1 MVSRARPG
9 LAGVPT
15 SLSLVIIFLS
25 VVILPSVVLSMLALR
40 AADREALLVSRQ
52 LEVSL
57 MSEVNLAANRVA
69 DLLDTIEGELE
80 GEASEIPSN
89 PSLFEGWYG
98 GGRLTDCPFLVS
110 GGKLFIPPNSGSAG
124 RRLLAA
130 FGPFLRGQAE
140 IPFFEGI
147 AGVYRRELHD
157 LAAAPGTERQ
167 VAESMITAD
176 SALRDEVLRRAEREG
191 FELMQRNVV
200 PVAPAPPAD
209 EEKVEAS
216 RTVSRGRS
224 FEELRA
230 ESGAGILPRITDDGM
245 ELLFWSERADGTV
258 AGFLLDGDA
267 VRDRIVG
274 VLPEI
279 LTGTRI
285 LTVLD
290 ERSDPLV
297 VPAVRE
303 LPEWRLPFVAREI
316 SPRLPGWEAGAWL
329 TDPAEAES
337 RARTAERA
345 VWMMVGALFFVIAVG
360 GAVMIRVLTSEMRL
374 ARRKTTFVANVSHE
388 LKTPLTSIR
397 LFAEMLQ
404 SGRLK
409 DEEKRR
415 EYLRTMVSEAERLS
429 RLVENVL
436 SFSRDG
442 GGASSLEPL
451 DLAELARET
460 ALQMNP
466 GLSDNGFTC
475 SFSADGPA
483 LVLGDPGALRQVV
496 MNLLSNA
503 EKYSGQ
509 GREIQVRCVRDRGQA
524 VVEVMDRGPGVAQS
538 QRGKVFQEFF
548 RGDDSLTA
556 SKSGAGLGLYIA
568 RTIARRHGG
577 DVSYAPREGGG
588 SVFSLSIPLVRDASV
603 QQGGGPG

>member
-1 MVSRARPG
+1 LVSRARPG

-69 DLLDTIEGELE
+69 DLLDTMEGELE

-200 PVAPAPPAD
+200 PVAPAPLAD

-475 SFSADGPA
+475 SFSADGPG

-568 RTIARRHGG
+568 RTIARHHGG
-577 DVSYAPREGGG
+577 DVFYAPREGGG

-603 QQGGGPG
+603 QQGGGP

>member
-1 MVSRARPG
+1 MSRTRPG
-9 LAGVPT
+9 LAGIPT

-40 AADREALLVSRQ
+40 AADREALLVSRR

-89 PSLFEGWYG
+89 PSLFEGWSG

-110 GGKLFIPPNSGSAG
+110 GGKLFISANSGPAG
-124 RRLLAA
+124 RRLLAS

-147 AGVYRRELHD
+147 AGVYRKELHD

-200 PVAPAPPAD
+200 PVAPAPQAD
-209 EEKVEAS
+209 EEKTEAS

-245 ELLFWSERADGTV
+245 ELLFWSERVDGTV

-274 VLPEI
+274 TLPEI

-297 VPAVRE
+297 VPAVIE

-329 TDPAEAES
+329 TDPSEAES
-337 RARTAERA
+337 RARVAERA

-404 SGRLK
+404 AGRLK

-415 EYLRTMVSEAERLS
+415 DYLRTMVSEAERLS

-442 GGASSLEPL
+442 GGTSSLEPL

-466 GLSDNGFTC
+466 GLSGNGFAC

-483 LVLGDPGALRQVV
+483 VVLGDPGALRQVV

-524 VVEVMDRGPGVAQS
+524 VVEVMDRGPGITQS
-538 QRGKVFQEFF
+538 HRGRVFQEFF

-588 SVFSLSIPLVRDASV
+588 SVFSLAIPLVRDASV

>member
-1 MVSRARPG
+1 LVSRARPG

-110 GGKLFIPPNSGSAG
+110 GGKLFIPANSGSAG
-124 RRLLAA
+124 RRLMAV

-147 AGVYRRELHD
+147 AGVYRKELHD
-157 LAAAPGTERQ
+157 LAAAPGAEKQ

-216 RTVSRGRS
+216 KTVSRGRS

-274 VLPEI
+274 ALPEI

-329 TDPAEAES
+329 TDPTEADS

-475 SFSADGPA
+475 SFSADGPG

-568 RTIARRHGG
+568 RTIARHHGG
-577 DVSYAPREGGG
+577 DVFYAPREGGG

-603 QQGGGPG
+603 QQGGGP

>member
-110 GGKLFIPPNSGSAG
+110 GGKLFIPANSGSAG
-124 RRLLAA
+124 RRLMAV

-147 AGVYRRELHD
+147 AGVYRKELHD
-157 LAAAPGTERQ
+157 LAAAPGAEKQ

-216 RTVSRGRS
+216 KTVSRGRS

-274 VLPEI
+274 ALPEI

-475 SFSADGPA
+475 SFSADGPG
-483 LVLGDPGALRQVV
+483 LVPGDPGALRQVV

-503 EKYSGQ
+503 RSTSGQ
-509 GREIQVRCVRDRGQA
+509 GRERSRCGACATA
-524 VVEVMDRGPGVAQS
+524 VGP
-538 QRGKVFQEFF
+538 
-548 RGDDSLTA
+548 
-556 SKSGAGLGLYIA
+556 
-568 RTIARRHGG
+568 
-577 DVSYAPREGGG
+577 
-588 SVFSLSIPLVRDASV
+588 
-603 QQGGGPG
+603 

>member
-110 GGKLFIPPNSGSAG
+110 GGKLFIPANSGSAG
-124 RRLLAA
+124 RRLMAV

-147 AGVYRRELHD
+147 AGVYRKELHD
-157 LAAAPGTERQ
+157 LAAAPGAEKQ

-216 RTVSRGRS
+216 KTVSRGRS

-274 VLPEI
+274 ALPEI

-475 SFSADGPA
+475 SFSADGPG

-538 QRGKVFQEFF
+538 QRGKVFHEFF

>member
-1 MVSRARPG
+1 MVSRTRPG
-9 LAGVPT
+9 LAGIPT

-40 AADREALLVSRQ
+40 AADREALLVSRR

-89 PSLFEGWYG
+89 PSLFEGWSG

-110 GGKLFIPPNSGSAG
+110 GGKLFISANSGSAG
-124 RRLLAA
+124 RRLLAS

-200 PVAPAPPAD
+200 PVAPAPLVD
-209 EEKVEAS
+209 EEKTEAS

-230 ESGAGILPRITDDGM
+230 ESGSGILPRITDDGM

-274 VLPEI
+274 VIPEI

-329 TDPAEAES
+329 TDPSEAES
-337 RARTAERA
+337 RARVAERA

-360 GAVMIRVLTSEMRL
+360 GAVIIRVLTSEMRL

-415 EYLRTMVSEAERLS
+415 DYLRTMVSEAERLS

-442 GGASSLEPL
+442 GGTSSLEPL

-466 GLSDNGFTC
+466 GLSGNGFTC

-483 LVLGDPGALRQVV
+483 VVLGDPGALRQVV

-524 VVEVMDRGPGVAQS
+524 VVEVMDRGPGITQS
-538 QRGKVFQEFF
+538 HRGRVFQEFF

-577 DVSYAPREGGG
+577 DVCYAPREGGG
-588 SVFSLSIPLVRDASV
+588 SVFSLAIPLVRDASV
-603 QQGGGPG
+603 